1 MTVRPMG
8 IIPKE
13 DTMFIKPTFAA
24 IALAAVISIPVG
36 AQEATM
42 AETFDPIQL
51 STDVP
56 VPSEEGTVNIDGLE
70 MYYQVHGEGE
80 PLVLI
85 HGGLMTIEAWGPILP
100 ALAENRKVYAIE
112 LEGHGRTV
120 DLDRPLS
127 MQQFAQDVSGFIEQM
142 DLGPVDIVGFSMG
155 GGTAM
160 GVGVLHP
167 ELVRSLVIISASH
180 QADSIW
186 DSVRAGW
193 PYMTAEMME
202 GTPMLAAYQAVAPQP
217 ERFAG
222 FIDKMRESMTSGELG
237 WTDEQIASISVP
249 VLMII
254 GDTDLIQ
261 FDKALEMFRLLGGQS
276 STGPMG
282 PELNTARQFAV
293 IPGATHYDI
302 VFKTDLLLPLID
314 RFIAAQAN

>member
-1 MTVRPMG
+1 MLIRT
-8 IIPKE
+8 
-13 DTMFIKPTFAA
+13 T
-24 IALAAVISIPVG
+24 LAALSLAALVSFPLS

-51 STDVP
+51 SSDVP
-56 VPSEEGTVNIDGLE
+56 VPSEDGTVNIDGLE

-80 PLVLI
+80 PLLLI
-85 HGGLMTIEAWGPILP
+85 HGGLMTIDAWGPILP

-142 DLGPVDIVGFSMG
+142 DIGPVDIVGFSMG
-155 GGTAM
+155 GGTAT

-167 ELVRSLVIISASH
+167 ELVKSLVVISASH
-180 QADSIW
+180 QPDSIW

-202 GTPMLAAYQAVAPQP
+202 GTPMLAAYEAVAPQP

-222 FIDKMRESMTSGELG
+222 FVDKIRESMVSGEQS
-237 WTDEQIASISVP
+237 WTDEQIASIPVP

-261 FDKALEMFRLLGGQS
+261 FDKALEMYRLLGGQA

-282 PELNTARQFAV
+282 PDLNLARQFAV

-314 RFIAAQAN
+314 GFFAAQANS

>member
-1 MTVRPMG
+1 
-8 IIPKE
+8 
-13 DTMFIKPTFAA
+13 MFIRTTLTAIAFAA
-24 IALAAVISIPVG
+24 LALVPVS

-42 AETFDPIQL
+42 AETFDPIQI
-51 STDVP
+51 STKVP
-56 VPSEEGTVNIDGLE
+56 VPSEDGTVNIDGLE
-70 MYYQVHGEGE
+70 MHYQVHGEGE
-80 PLVLI
+80 PLLLI

-100 ALAENRKVYAIE
+100 ALAESRKVYAIE

-127 MQQFAQDVSGFIEQM
+127 MQQFAQDVSGFIAQM
-142 DLGPVDIVGFSMG
+142 DLGPIDIIGFSMG

-160 GVGVLHP
+160 GVGILHP
-167 ELVRSLVIISASH
+167 ELVKNLVIISASH
-180 QADSIW
+180 QAESIW

-202 GTPMLAAYQAVAPQP
+202 GTPMLAAYEAVAPQP

-222 FIDKMRESMTSGELG
+222 VVDKIRELMIADKDS
-237 WTDEQIASISVP
+237 WTDQQIASIPVP

-261 FDKALEMFRLLGGQS
+261 FDKAVEMFRLLGGQS
-276 STGPMG
+276 STGAMG

-302 VFKTDLLLPLID
+302 VFKTDVLLPLID
-314 RFIAAQAN
+314 SFIAAQNN

>member
-1 MTVRPMG
+1 MG
-8 IIPKE
+8 IIPQE
-13 DTMFIKPTFAA
+13 DTMLIKTTFAA
-24 IALAAVISIPVG
+24 IALATLVSFPAN

-51 STDVP
+51 STEVP
-56 VPSEEGTVNIDGLE
+56 VPSEDGTVNIDGLN

-80 PLVLI
+80 PLLLI

-100 ALAENRKVYAIE
+100 ALAEDRKVYAIE

-127 MQQFAQDVSGFIEQM
+127 MQQFAEDVSGFIEQM
-142 DLGPVDIVGFSMG
+142 DLGPIDIVGFSMG

-160 GVGVLHP
+160 GVGALHP
-167 ELVRSLVIISASH
+167 ELVKSLVIISASH
-180 QADSIW
+180 QADAIW

-193 PYMTAEMME
+193 PHMTAEMME
-202 GTPMLAAYQAVAPQP
+202 GTPMLAAYEAVAPQP

-222 FIDKMRESMTSGELG
+222 FVEKIRDAMVSGELG
-237 WTDEQIASISVP
+237 WTDDQVASIPVP

-254 GDTDLIQ
+254 GDTDLVQ
-261 FDKALEMFRLLGGQS
+261 FDKALETYQLLGGQS

-282 PELNTARQFAV
+282 PELDTARQFAV
-293 IPGATHYDI
+293 IPAATHYDI

-314 RFIAAQAN
+314 RFLAAQAN

>member
-1 MTVRPMG
+1 
-8 IIPKE
+8 
-13 DTMFIKPTFAA
+13 
-24 IALAAVISIPVG
+24 
-36 AQEATM
+36 
-42 AETFDPIQL
+42 
-51 STDVP
+51 
-56 VPSEEGTVNIDGLE
+56 

-80 PLVLI
+80 PLLLI
-85 HGGLMTIEAWGPILP
+85 HGGLMTIDAWGPILP

-142 DLGPVDIVGFSMG
+142 DIGPIDIVGFSMG
-155 GGTAM
+155 GGTAT

-167 ELVRSLVIISASH
+167 ELVKSLVVISASH
-180 QADSIW
+180 QPDSIW

-202 GTPMLAAYQAVAPQP
+202 GTPMLAAYEAVAPQP

-222 FIDKMRESMTSGELG
+222 FVDKIRESMVSEEQS
-237 WTDEQIASISVP
+237 WTDEQIASIPVP

-261 FDKALEMFRLLGGQS
+261 FDKALDMYRLLGGQA

-282 PELNTARQFAV
+282 PDLNLARQFAV

-314 RFIAAQAN
+314 GFFAAQANS

>member
-1 MTVRPMG
+1 MLIRT
-8 IIPKE
+8 
-13 DTMFIKPTFAA
+13 T
-24 IALAAVISIPVG
+24 LAALSLAALVSFPLS

-51 STDVP
+51 SSDVP
-56 VPSEEGTVNIDGLE
+56 VPSEDGTVNIDGLE

-80 PLVLI
+80 PLLLI
-85 HGGLMTIEAWGPILP
+85 HGGLMTIDAWGPILP

-142 DLGPVDIVGFSMG
+142 DIGPVDIVGFSMG
-155 GGTAM
+155 GGTAT

-167 ELVRSLVIISASH
+167 ELVKSLVVISASH
-180 QADSIW
+180 QPDSIW

-202 GTPMLAAYQAVAPQP
+202 GTPMLAAYEAVAPQP

-222 FIDKMRESMTSGELG
+222 FVDKIRESMVSGEQS
-237 WTDEQIASISVP
+237 WTDEQIASIPVP

-261 FDKALEMFRLLGGQS
+261 FEKALEMYRLLGGQA

-282 PELNTARQFAV
+282 PDLNLARQFAV

-314 RFIAAQAN
+314 GFLAAQANS

>member
-1 MTVRPMG
+1 MLIRT
-8 IIPKE
+8 
-13 DTMFIKPTFAA
+13 T
-24 IALAAVISIPVG
+24 LAALSLAALSLAALVSFPLS

-51 STDVP
+51 SSDVP
-56 VPSEEGTVNIDGLE
+56 VPSEDGTVNIDGLE

-80 PLVLI
+80 PLLLI
-85 HGGLMTIEAWGPILP
+85 HGGLMTIDAWGPILP

-142 DLGPVDIVGFSMG
+142 DIGPIDIVGFSMG
-155 GGTAM
+155 GGTAT

-167 ELVRSLVIISASH
+167 ELVKSLVVISASH
-180 QADSIW
+180 QPDSIW

-202 GTPMLAAYQAVAPQP
+202 GTPMLAAYEAVAPQP

-222 FIDKMRESMTSGELG
+222 FVDKIRESMVSGEQS
-237 WTDEQIASISVP
+237 WTDEQIASIPVP

-261 FDKALEMFRLLGGQS
+261 FDKALEMYRLLGGQA

-282 PELNTARQFAV
+282 PDLNLARQFAV

-314 RFIAAQAN
+314 GFFAAQANS

>member
-1 MTVRPMG
+1 MG
-8 IIPKE
+8 ILPKE
-13 DTMFIKPTFAA
+13 DIMFIKTAFAA
-24 IALAAVISIPVG
+24 ITLATLVCFPVG
-36 AQEATM
+36 AQDATM
-42 AETFDPIQL
+42 AETFDPIEL

-56 VPSEEGTVNIDGLE
+56 VPSEDGTVNIDGLE

-142 DLGPVDIVGFSMG
+142 DLGPIDIVGFSMG

-167 ELVRSLVIISASH
+167 ELVKSLVIISASH
-180 QADSIW
+180 QPDSIW

-202 GTPMLAAYQAVAPQP
+202 GTPMLAAYEAVAPQP
-217 ERFAG
+217 ERFSG
-222 FIDKMRESMTSGELG
+222 FVDKIRESMVSGEQS
-237 WTDEQIASISVP
+237 WTDEQIASIPVP

-254 GDTDLIQ
+254 GDTDLVQ

-282 PELNTARQFAV
+282 PALNTARQFAV
-293 IPGATHYDI
+293 VPGATHYDI
-302 VFKTDLLLPLID
+302 MFKTDLMLPLIES
-314 RFIAAQAN
+314 FFAAQAS

>member
-1 MTVRPMG
+1 
-8 IIPKE
+8 
-13 DTMFIKPTFAA
+13 MFIRTSFSA
-24 IALAAVISIPVG
+24 IALATLIAFPVA

-51 STDVP
+51 NTDVP
-56 VPSEEGTVNIDGLE
+56 VPSEDGTVNIDGLE

-100 ALAENRKVYAIE
+100 ALAESRTVYAIE

-142 DLGPVDIVGFSMG
+142 DLGPVDIVGYSMG

-167 ELVRSLVIISASH
+167 DLVKSLVIISASH
-180 QADSIW
+180 QPDSIW
-186 DSVRAGW
+186 DSVRSGW
-193 PYMTAEMME
+193 PYMTADMME
-202 GTPMLAAYQAVAPQP
+202 GTPMLEGYRMVAPQP

-222 FIDKMRESMTSGELG
+222 FIDKIRESMVSGEQS
-237 WTDEQIASISVP
+237 WTDEQIASIPTP
-249 VLMII
+249 VLMIN

-261 FDKALEMFRLLGGQS
+261 LDKALEMFRLLGGQS

-282 PELNTARQFAV
+282 PDLDPARQFAV
-293 IPGATHYDI
+293 IPATTHYDI
-302 VFKTDLLLPLID
+302 VLKTDLLMPLID
-314 RFIAAQAN
+314 GFLAAQVD

>member
-1 MTVRPMG
+1 MLIRT
-8 IIPKE
+8 
-13 DTMFIKPTFAA
+13 T
-24 IALAAVISIPVG
+24 LAALSLAALVSFPLS

-51 STDVP
+51 SSDVP
-56 VPSEEGTVNIDGLE
+56 VPSEDGTVNIDGLE

-80 PLVLI
+80 PLLLI
-85 HGGLMTIEAWGPILP
+85 HGGLMTIDAWGPILP

-142 DLGPVDIVGFSMG
+142 DIGPIDIVGFSMG
-155 GGTAM
+155 GGTAT

-167 ELVRSLVIISASH
+167 ELVKSLVVISASH
-180 QADSIW
+180 QPDSIW

-202 GTPMLAAYQAVAPQP
+202 GTPMLAAYEAVAPQP

-222 FIDKMRESMTSGELG
+222 FVDKIRESMVSGEQS
-237 WTDEQIASISVP
+237 WTDEQIASIPVP

-261 FDKALEMFRLLGGQS
+261 FDKALEMYRLLGGQS

-282 PELNTARQFAV
+282 PDLNLARQFAV

-314 RFIAAQAN
+314 GFFAAQANS